1 MSRSPKFRAAFAL
14 RGRSGQVKVLRAV
27 ASIELSKGV
36 VVLLAAC
43 GMLLLL
49 LHRDTYEIAQNL
61 LQLLHISPDHRFAQI
76 FLHWANGLTDKKL
89 WAVASVA
96 ATYSSLRFVEGYGLW
111 NARPWA
117 EWIALI
123 SGAVYLPFEVHELM
137 RRLNPF
143 NLSLLIVN
151 LAVVLYMVY
160 LRWVGQN
167 GHEGTDSSQAEAP

>member
-1 MSRSPKFRAAFAL
+1 MSGVSRLGPALSL

-43 GMLLLL
+43 GILML
-49 LHRDTYEIAQNL
+49 LHRDTSEIAQNL

-76 FLHWANGLTDKKL
+76 FLHWVNGLTDKKL
-89 WAVASVA
+89 WAIAAVA
-96 ATYSSLRFVEGYGLW
+96 ASYSGMRFVEGYGLW
-111 NARPWA
+111 KARPWA

-137 RRLNPF
+137 RRVTLF
-143 NLSLLIVN
+143 HTSLLVVN

-160 LRWVGQN
+160 LRWLAHQGQ
-167 GHEGTDSSQAEAP
+167 EPDSRSAGTH